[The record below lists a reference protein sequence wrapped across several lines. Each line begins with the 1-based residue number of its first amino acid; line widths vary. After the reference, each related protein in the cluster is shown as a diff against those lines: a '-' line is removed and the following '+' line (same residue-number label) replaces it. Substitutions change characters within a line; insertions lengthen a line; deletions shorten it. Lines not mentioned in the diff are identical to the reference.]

1 MARLVDKALVQV
13 GSCESL
19 ELIEDRLDESR
30 RYRDGLVRVVDDAG
44 LVFRK
49 GQRAR
54 I

>member
-19 ELIEDRLDESR
+19 ELIEERLDESR
-30 RYRDGLVRVVDDAG
+30 WSRDGLDRVVDDAG
-44 LVFRK
+44 LVFHK